1 MKALDLYCCGG
12 GAGRGLHQAGFEVT
26 GVDIDPQKRYPFKFI
41 QSDVMSLSIDFLRGF
56 DFIWA
61 SPPCQQYTMAGTQW
75 RLEGK
80 EYPDMI
86 DETRD
91 MLIKSG
97 VPWVIENVPDAPLR
111 NPVMLCGAMFNL
123 RTYRHRLF
131 ESSFKIDQPAHPEHV
146 AKSTKMGRPP
156 KDGEFLQIVGH
167 FSGVT
172 LAREIMGLPG
182 LNQYELAQ
190 AIPPAYSKYI
200 AEQFMKS
207 VVGFSEEPDG
217 QLAINW

>member
-1 MKALDLYCCGG
+1 MG

-26 GVDIDPQKRYPFKFI
+26 GVDIEPQPRYPFSFI
-41 QSDVMSLSIDFLRGF
+41 QTDVMSLKISFLQEF

-61 SPPCQQYTMAGTQW
+61 SPPCQEHTKAGTQW
-75 RLEGK
+75 RKAGK
-80 EYPDMI
+80 TYPDLI
-86 DETRD
+86 EPTRE
-91 MLIKSG
+91 MLIESG
-97 VPWVIENVPDAPLR
+97 VPYVIENVPDSPLKD
-111 NPVMLCGAMFNL
+111 PLLLCGAMFGL

-131 ESSFKIDQPAHPEHV
+131 ESSFLIKQPEHPPHI
-146 AKSTKMGRPP
+146 AKNTKMGRPP

-167 FSGVT
+167 FSGVP

-200 AEQFMKS
+200 AEEFLNHLGLERDK
-207 VVGFSEEPDG
+207 EDAG
-217 QLAINW
+217 QLMFSF